1 MINHI
6 FLNNKIVSMFNFNW
20 SFIGFIVII
29 SVCFFVFLRYVKKL
43 LIFLLKNQEE
53 GYKKYKKR
61 KLLYFSKM
69 FFKGTIIHTA
79 SSLLF
84 LAQYFTDK
92 DEPKYIGYLLGYII
106 FMYLYCFM
114 ITYSFIFKKENV
126 ITQNNKY
133 D

>member
-1 MINHI
+1 MINLI

-20 SFIGFIVII
+20 SFIGFIAVISI
-29 SVCFFVFLRYVKKL
+29 CLFIFLRYVKKL

-53 GYKKYKKR
+53 EYKIYKKR

-69 FFKGTIIHTA
+69 FFKGTIIHTTI
-79 SSLLF
+79 SILF

-106 FMYLYCFM
+106 FMYLYCFI
-114 ITYSFIFKKENV
+114 ITYSFILKKENV
-126 ITQNNKY
+126 TT
-133 D
+133 

>member
-1 MINHI
+1 
-6 FLNNKIVSMFNFNW
+6 MFNFNW
-20 SFIGFIVII
+20 SFIGFITVISI
-29 SVCFFVFLRYVKKL
+29 CFFIFLRYVKKL
-43 LIFLLKNQEE
+43 LIFFLKNQEE
-53 GYKKYKKR
+53 EYKIHKKR

-106 FMYLYCFM
+106 FMYLYCFI
-114 ITYSFIFKKENV
+114 ITYSFILKKENV
-126 ITQNNKY
+126 IT
-133 D
+133 